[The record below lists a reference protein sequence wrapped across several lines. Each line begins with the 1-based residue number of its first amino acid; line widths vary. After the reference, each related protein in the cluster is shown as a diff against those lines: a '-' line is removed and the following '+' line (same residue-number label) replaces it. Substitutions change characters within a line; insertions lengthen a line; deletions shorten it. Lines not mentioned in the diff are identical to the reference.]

1 MATRSYRIGLGA
13 QNSKNPMATRSYRR
27 IEVGVCRRIGI
38 WVRRR
43 IEVSAYEFNTSL
55 GFRVWKKHMMN
66 CRWGPVLDWGL
77 DCVVGCQPQSFVIVF
92 VLMLL
97 SISVFFLGVS
107 FFFQGYDTAATVG
120 LSGLVC
126 QGGNPMATQ
135 SCHGIPGKFAMRRCA
150 QGSVAILVHPR
161 ESYGNS
167 ELP

>member
-1 MATRSYRIGLGA
+1 
-13 QNSKNPMATRSYRR
+13 MATRSYRR

-38 WVRRR
+38 WVCCR

-97 SISVFFLGVS
+97 SISVFFGFS

-135 SCHGIPGKFAMRRCA
+135 SCHRIPGKFT
-150 QGSVAILVHPR
+150 P
-161 ESYGNS
+161 
-167 ELP
+167 